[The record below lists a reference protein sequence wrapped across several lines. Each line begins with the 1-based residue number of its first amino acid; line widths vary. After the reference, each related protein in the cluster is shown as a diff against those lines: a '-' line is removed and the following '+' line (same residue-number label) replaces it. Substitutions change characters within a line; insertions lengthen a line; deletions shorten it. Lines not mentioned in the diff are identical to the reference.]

1 MPSNKYNVSDYKI
14 FDDAVSINNN
24 LNNKLSEEKD
34 NITSSESKISDD
46 TFKGPAA
53 DQAKEYYDKIAGYL
67 SVISNN
73 LNNINN
79 YFQRVSSNYKE
90 ADQQAREIIT
100 NTSDSDGTSLSY
112 VSSSGR
118 SYSSS
123 SLGSS
128 NRSYSSSATSD
139 SQQDFINSIKDGAIE
154 SYKKYHVLPS
164 LTIAQAILESGWG
177 KSAIGNNLFGIKAG
191 SDWTG
196 KTQTV
201 GTSEYGSRGYYHIN
215 DTFRDYDSISDSI
228 EDHAKLLTNSR
239 YDSVR
244 AATDYKTA
252 CREVQKDGYATAPS
266 YADSLIELIEQYD
279 LDQWDNVS
287 I

>member
-1 MPSNKYNVSDYKI
+1 MPSNKYEVSDYKI
-14 FDDAVSINNN
+14 FDDAVSVSNN
-24 LNNKLSEEKD
+24 LNNRLSEEKD
-34 NITSSESKISDD
+34 NITSSESEISDS

-53 DQAKEYYDKIAGYL
+53 DQAREYYDKIINYL
-67 SVISNN
+67 SVISDN
-73 LNNINN
+73 LIHIND
-79 YFQRVSSNYKE
+79 YFQLVSSNYKS
-90 ADQQAREIIT
+90 ADQQARKVVT
-100 NTSDSDGTSLSY
+100 NSSESPYLSLN
-112 VSSSGR
+112 SSSN

-123 SLGSS
+123 VT
-128 NRSYSSSATSD
+128 NK

-177 KSAIGNNLFGIKAG
+177 DSAIGNNLFGIKAG

-266 YADSLIELIEQYD
+266 YADSLIKLIEQYN
-279 LDQWDNVS
+279 LNQWDN
-287 I
+287 ITE